1 MATRTRRRASAA
13 AAGPVASRTRYPW
26 RACRSWRSWRSAGRG
41 GAIVVIGFLRA
52 PVRPVREASS
62 RIARCSM
69 SVDANIDATCIARH
83 RSADGYWFSRRGRRL
98 FGWHAAS
105 AAPGPGT
112 RYHRIVSV
120 TGPLQLI
127 QGFANTLD
135 AGSPATDQLGTR
147 EEAAAWLRAAGLLPA
162 EAGLSNSEHAAL
174 VRLRD
179 SIRDV
184 LAAHTRGR
192 EDGDA
197 AARLTKALADGRLV
211 LTVDAVSAVQL
222 ASAARSS
229 YPNLV

>member
-1 MATRTRRRASAA
+1 MLRMNGYRI
-13 AAGPVASRTRYPW
+13 VASRERGP
-26 RACRSWRSWRSAGRG
+26 AG
-41 GAIVVIGFLRA
+41 
-52 PVRPVREASS
+52 
-62 RIARCSM
+62 AR
-69 SVDANIDATCIARH
+69 
-83 RSADGYWFSRRGRRL
+83 
-98 FGWHAAS
+98 
-105 AAPGPGT
+105 T

-120 TGPLQLI
+120 TDSLQLI
-127 QGFANTLD
+127 QGFANTLG
-135 AGSPATDQLGTR
+135 GSPATDQLGAR

-174 VRLRD
+174 ARLRD

-211 LTVDAVSAVQL
+211 LTVDAASAVQL

-229 YPNLV
+229 YPNLVADIAVAIAGSAASGAWPRLKACSAPQCGQAFYDESESAAARYCPAHAGSS

>member
-1 MATRTRRRASAA
+1 MLVSDCAEREDQRDRNDEQRPSGRHGKENPDDQRGARTENSLASDR
-13 AAGPVASRTRYPW
+13 V
-26 RACRSWRSWRSAGRG
+26 C
-41 GAIVVIGFLRA
+41 
-52 PVRPVREASS
+52 
-62 RIARCSM
+62 
-69 SVDANIDATCIARH
+69 H
-83 RSADGYWFSRRGRRL
+83 R
-98 FGWHAAS
+98 
-105 AAPGPGT
+105 
-112 RYHRIVSV
+112 
-120 TGPLQLI
+120 PLQLL
-127 QGFANTLD
+127 QEFPNTLG
-135 AGSPATDQLGTR
+135 GSPAADQLGTR

-211 LTVDAVSAVQL
+211 LTVDAANAVQL

-229 YPNLV
+229 YPNLVADIAIAIAGSAASGAWPRLKACSVPECGQAFYDETDPPSATRCAAHGAEG